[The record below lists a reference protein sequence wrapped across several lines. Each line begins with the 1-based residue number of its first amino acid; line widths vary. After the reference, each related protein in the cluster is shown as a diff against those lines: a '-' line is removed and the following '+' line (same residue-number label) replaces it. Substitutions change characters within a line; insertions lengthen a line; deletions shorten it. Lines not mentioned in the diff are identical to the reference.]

1 MKKVFYKK
9 GFTLV
14 ELMVSI
20 ALFSI
25 VILVAISAVVTIV
38 DVNRQSQSLTSV
50 MTNFNFA
57 VDAMT
62 RTIKTSRTQTTD
74 TIPVFKDQND
84 KFIRYKAIQRD
95 DDATK
100 YTLGICVKNDL
111 DAAKACI
118 NDNDYTPILDPAI
131 YLDNDD
137 DFEIIRKG
145 GSNTDHQLFLIK
157 IKGYAKI
164 GPRTN
169 SNFHIQTSVSPRDI

>member
-38 DVNRQSQSLTSV
+38 DVNRKSQSLTSV

-62 RTIKTSRTQTTD
+62 RTIKTSRTQTTG

-95 DDATK
+95 DDVTK
-100 YTLGICVKNDL
+100 YTLGICVKNNMT
-111 DAAKACI
+111 DAQAC

-131 YLDNDD
+131 YLDNDK

-145 GSNTDHQLFLIK
+145 GSYVDHQLFLIK